1 MLFEKD
7 GTYYYIGYT
16 WNDEYTAYSGC
27 LGLDVREMDFQY
39 V

>member
-16 WNDEYTAYSGC
+16 CDEFTAYSGC
-27 LGLDVREMDFQY
+27 SGLDVREMDFQY